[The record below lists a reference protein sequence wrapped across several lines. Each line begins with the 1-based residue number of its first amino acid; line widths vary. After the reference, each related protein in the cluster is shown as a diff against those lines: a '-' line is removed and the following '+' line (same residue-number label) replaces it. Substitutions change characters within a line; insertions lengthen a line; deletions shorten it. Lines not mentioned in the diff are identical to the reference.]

1 MSSRGRGRGVGAG
14 VEVGA
19 GIMGLV
25 KVIIQG
31 IVLGW
36 KVESNWTNPFVFLT
50 YMVAKPI
57 AGVVLVGLVFIVGSI
72 ASIDKELFLH
82 VFIGAVF
89 FIYPANIVIAL
100 AYLVHE
106 DRAKYEVLKHIYIAP
121 LSLKPYIVGRGI
133 ASAINSSISVLI
145 SLLIGLLIFNNYFA
159 LDVAIDPLKID
170 YIMLITCIIV
180 AVTSFISLGM
190 ILYAINLVTFKL
202 QFSISEYTTGI
213 LFLLSGVVFP
223 TSMLPYPFDIFT
235 EALPTKHFLNLAR
248 ASILGIN
255 DYHSVVLLVS
265 TTLVL
270 SFIAVA
276 SMHLIER
283 KARIKGTIDRKAE
296 Y

>member
-1 MSSRGRGRGVGAG
+1 MSSSIGVGR
-14 VEVGA
+14 
-19 GIMGLV
+19 LV
-25 KVIIQG
+25 KVIVQG

-57 AGVVLVGLVFIVGSI
+57 AGVVLVGLVLIIGSI
-72 ASIDKELFLH
+72 ASINKELFLH

-89 FIYPANIVIAL
+89 FIYPANIIIAL

-106 DRAKYEVLKHIYIAP
+106 DRAKYEVLKHIYITP

-145 SLLIGLLIFNNYFA
+145 SLLIGILIFNNYFA
-159 LDVAIDPLKID
+159 LDIAINPFKID
-170 YIMLITCIIV
+170 YIMLIICIII
-180 AVTSFISLGM
+180 AVTAFIFLGM

-223 TSMLPYPFDIFT
+223 TSMLPYPLDVFT
-235 EALPTKHFLNLAR
+235 DALPTKHFLNLAR

-255 DYHSVVLLVS
+255 DYYSNLVLLIS

-270 SFIAVA
+270 SFIAIV
-276 SMHLIER
+276 SMHVIER